1 MRHMYIVGAGALGRE
16 LLSLLHKDSAHGR
29 EWVVVG
35 FIDSRAELKGQIV
48 AGIPVVGGVEDAPVH
63 EMAIYCS
70 AIGDPVVKKEIVSAL
85 VEKGAVFVP
94 IRTQCEVGQRAHIGA
109 AVLQLNATVSVDAF
123 VDDHVYLDS
132 GSVIGHDAHVGRYSH
147 IGRNVFIGGR
157 VEIGEGVVAHSCSV
171 ISQGLKIGE
180 GATIGIG
187 AVVMRDVPPGA
198 LMVGNPAKNIKN

>member
-1 MRHMYIVGAGALGRE
+1 MKHMYIVGAGALGRE

-35 FIDSRAELKGQIV
+35 FVDSRAELKGQIIG
-48 AGIPVVGGVEDAPVH
+48 GIPVVGGVEDAPVH

-70 AIGDPVVKKEIVSAL
+70 AIGDPVVKKEIVTAL
-85 VEKGAVFVP
+85 EVKGAVFVP

-132 GSVIGHDAHVGRYSH
+132 GSVIGHDARVGRYSH
-147 IGRNVFIGGR
+147 IGRNVFVGGR
-157 VEIGEGVVAHSCSV
+157 VEIGEGVVAHSCSI
-171 ISQGLKIGE
+171 ISQGVKINA

-187 AVVMRDVPPGA
+187 AVVLRDVPA
-198 LMVGNPAKNIKN
+198 SAVMIGNPAKNVKN